1 MCGYGLLMS
10 NVGDFAGRSSTGR
23 PLKKKN
29 IQKQATLGLRHV
41 VSNKWCCKPTYH
53 RRAAP

>member
-23 PLKKKN
+23 PLKNKNEKKKHHPEMSN
-29 IQKQATLGLRHV
+29 VGVKTCRFKQMALQTNL
-41 VSNKWCCKPTYH
+41 S
-53 RRAAP
+53 